1 MVTVL
6 ETVIAIYSLLL
17 MYFNYLILIF
27 FFPGKQSALEPFILL
42 NLLPN
47 ATDKYYTYNGSLST
61 PPCSET
67 VEWIVFKDTISISE
81 DQVICLMYI
90 IVHKLYIIYICT

>member
-1 MVTVL
+1 MVTLL
-6 ETVIAIYSLLL
+6 ESVISIYSLLL
-17 MYFNYLILIF
+17 QYFNYLTLKFVF
-27 FFPGKQSALEPFILL
+27 FSGKQAALEPFILL

-81 DQVICLMYI
+81 DQVILLMY
-90 IVHKLYIIYICT
+90 

>member
-1 MVTVL
+1 MVTFL
-6 ETVIAIYSLLL
+6 ESVISIYSLLL
-17 MYFNYLILIF
+17 QYSVYLTLLLF
-27 FFPGKQSALEPFILL
+27 SSGKQAALEPFVLL

-67 VEWIVFKDTISISE
+67 VEWIVFKDTITISE
-81 DQVICLMYI
+81 DQVINLVY
-90 IVHKLYIIYICT
+90 

>member
-1 MVTVL
+1 M
-6 ETVIAIYSLLL
+6 
-17 MYFNYLILIF
+17 
-27 FFPGKQSALEPFILL
+27 FPKISFSGKQAALEPFVLL

-81 DQVICLMYI
+81 HQVIYLMY
-90 IVHKLYIIYICT
+90 

>member
-1 MVTVL
+1 
-6 ETVIAIYSLLL
+6 VISIYSLLFYSKKCL
-17 MYFNYLILIF
+17 VSFS
-27 FFPGKQSALEPFILL
+27 GKQAALEPFVLL

-47 ATDKYYTYNGSLST
+47 ATDKYYTYNGSLSA

-81 DQVICLMYI
+81 QQVIHLM
-90 IVHKLYIIYICT
+90 H

>member
-1 MVTVL
+1 MVTLL
-6 ETVIAIYSLLL
+6 ESVISIYSLLL
-17 MYFNYLILIF
+17 QYFNDPMLF
-27 FFPGKQSALEPFILL
+27 FFFSGKQAVLEPFILL

-47 ATDKYYTYNGSLST
+47 VTDKYYTYNGSLST

-81 DQVICLMYI
+81 DQVIRLMY
-90 IVHKLYIIYICT
+90 